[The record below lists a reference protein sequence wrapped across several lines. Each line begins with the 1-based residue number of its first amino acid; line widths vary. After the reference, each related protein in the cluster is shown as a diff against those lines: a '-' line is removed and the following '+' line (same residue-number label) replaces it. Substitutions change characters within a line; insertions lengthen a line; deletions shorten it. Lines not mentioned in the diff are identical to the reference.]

1 MKRSTISLSDDLHR
15 ALEETAAQEGRSVSS
30 IIEESLHLRGIKT
43 LSSARDL
50 VRRAREQASLDQDEG
65 LDVAIEETRAERGP

>member
-1 MKRSTISLSDDLHR
+1 MKRLTITLNDHLHR
-15 ALEETAAQEGRSVSS
+15 ELKKTAAREGRSVSS
-30 IIEESLHLRGIKT
+30 IIEESLRLRGT
-43 LSSARDL
+43 RGLSSARDL

>member
-43 LSSARDL
+43 LSSACAL
-50 VRRAREQASLDQDEG
+50 VRRAREQASLDHDEASD
-65 LDVAIEETRAERGP
+65 LAIEETRAERGP